1 MLYQIRMEE
10 GQGMRC
16 FRPWRS
22 RVFRFA
28 VSAAE
33 GMGLVCG
40 GTLGIAC
47 LVWKLGMPPVS
58 VLRFAAGLLWCT
70 GAFLAGRRCGLHGRR
85 YGALEGAVCGILLLA
100 MRLLGA
106 RLLGESFGGTGWYVW
121 LLPLTGSLG
130 GVLGVNT
137 KLRRAPD

>member
-1 MLYQIRMEE
+1 MHISKIDKMLACALLLLCGSTAQ
-10 GQGMRC
+10 
-16 FRPWRS
+16 
-22 RVFRFA
+22 
-28 VSAAE
+28 AASVIV
-33 GMGLVCG
+33 GLCG

-85 YGALEGAVCGILLLA
+85 YGALEGAVCGVLLLA

-121 LLPLTGSLG
+121 LLPLTGALG

-137 KLRRAPD
+137 KLRRAPN